1 MTSIPKGTW
10 TCAFACTLSSMEL
23 HFLLHQGDKL
33 LIILHYPP
41 LTASPKLPCTPL
53 SWVAIFHF
61 SASLG
66 FILTTINTSFLSH
79 NIYLLS
85 SHSDFFCFE
94 EKYHQLFYPHCL
106 TQINFSINIC
116 WINKVVKCLLN
127 EFWWRS
133 QPVREYIY
141 CTLGLEKSRHCN
153 GCTKTASCCWVY
165 IHRRKVLKVKFRS
178 FDKWNCNKPA
188 DIV

>member
-23 HFLLHQGDKL
+23 HFLLDQGDKL

-85 SHSDFFCFE
+85 SHSDFFLFWRE
-94 EKYHQLFYPHCL
+94 IPSAILSPLLDTDKFFNKYLLDKSICACL
-106 TQINFSINIC
+106 THVHIITYTNLHIFTLVYLNMNTHKTRN
-116 WINKVVKCLLN
+116 NKMN
-127 EFWWRS
+127 
-133 QPVREYIY
+133 
-141 CTLGLEKSRHCN
+141 
-153 GCTKTASCCWVY
+153 
-165 IHRRKVLKVKFRS
+165 
-178 FDKWNCNKPA
+178 
-188 DIV
+188 